1 MTESTSPPRT
11 IPELWQRLDRR
22 LIALELASAAHCK
35 DHATIEKILD
45 DHEKRI
51 RSGLTFYAILT
62 GTGGL
67 LSLIALVKTFF

>member
-1 MTESTSPPRT
+1 MTASTSPPRT
-11 IPELWQRLDRR
+11 IAELWQRLDRR
-22 LIALELASAAHCK
+22 LLALELASSAHCK
-35 DHATIEKILD
+35 DHAAIEKILD

-51 RSGLTFYAILT
+51 RSGLTLYAILT